1 MGVYVGNTLTS
12 EWVIFGSRI
21 KGDVNNDGTVDVAD
35 ISTIIDVMAAG
46 EMAAPALASAAD
58 VNNDGS
64 VDVADISTVI
74 DIMAA
79 SARKTKELEK

>member
-1 MGVYVGNTLTS
+1 MHRPPT
-12 EWVIFGSRI
+12 
-21 KGDVNNDGTVDVAD
+21 
-35 ISTIIDVMAAG
+35 M
-46 EMAAPALASAAD
+46 ASAAD

-79 SARKTKELEK
+79 SARKSKELEK